1 MLGHGL
7 QEVRF
12 WIVGVAVG
20 GDQCPPVGGNR
31 CRPSSA
37 GIFCELLEF
46 TRPGPDVAGMYAVKV
61 HQQEVARPGG
71 RAGIPVTQTTPAL
84 FDACASS
91 GR

>member
-1 MLGHGL
+1 MFGRLYRFVMEDLDPDGHVKTENAKAFGK
-7 QEVRF
+7 
-12 WIVGVAVG
+12 
-20 GDQCPPVGGNR
+20 
-31 CRPSSA
+31 
-37 GIFCELLEF
+37 LLEF
-46 TRPGPDVAGMYAVKV
+46 TRPGPDVAGMHAVTV

>member
-31 CRPSSA
+31 CRPSST
-37 GIFCELLEF
+37 GIFCKLLEF
-46 TRPGPDVAGMYAVKV
+46 TRPGQDVAGLYAVKV

-71 RAGIPVTQTTPAL
+71 RAGIPVTQTTPAP